1 MKKRSG
7 AATARKQPAASPRR
21 PLNAATARLLRRGLF
36 MTIGALLV
44 AVGLE
49 IFLVPNHVIDGG
61 VVGLAIMGAY
71 LSKWPVGLFLVLLNL
86 PFLWLGYKQ
95 IGKTFAF
102 STLYAVAVMSLFVSL
117 LHPVPGMTQ
126 DLLLAAVFGGVLV
139 GAGVGLIIR
148 NGGSLDGTEIVA
160 IVISPKIPFSV
171 GEVVM
176 GFNFFILG
184 SAGFVFG
191 WDHAMYSLIA
201 YFVAYKAIDLTVQGL
216 DESKSAIIVTGRPDP
231 IRQAILHRLGRG
243 VTEVEARGG
252 YSQERKAM
260 LYCVVTRLE
269 VTKLKN
275 IVADLDPQA
284 FVVIENVHDVLGG
297 RTAKRSIH

>member
-1 MKKRSG
+1 
-7 AATARKQPAASPRR
+7 
-21 PLNAATARLLRRGLF
+21 LLRRGLF

-216 DESKSAIIVTGRPDP
+216 DESKSAIIVTGRPEP

>member
-1 MKKRSG
+1 
-7 AATARKQPAASPRR
+7 
-21 PLNAATARLLRRGLF
+21 LLRRGLF

-49 IFLVPNHVIDGG
+49 IFLVPNHIIDGG